1 VEENM
6 TKTVRIENADTGTA
20 YHVRVTTQER
30 LYNHETQALSPEWT
44 DTNTRILSYPTEM
57 LSDYL
62 TNSKRFLIEEVS
74 KD

>member
-1 VEENM
+1 M
-6 TKTVRIENADTGTA
+6 TKTVRIENADTA
-20 YHVRVTTQER
+20 VYYVKVTTQER
-30 LYNHETQALSPEWT
+30 LYNHETQELSTEWT
-44 DTNTRILSYPTEM
+44 DTNTRILTYPTEM